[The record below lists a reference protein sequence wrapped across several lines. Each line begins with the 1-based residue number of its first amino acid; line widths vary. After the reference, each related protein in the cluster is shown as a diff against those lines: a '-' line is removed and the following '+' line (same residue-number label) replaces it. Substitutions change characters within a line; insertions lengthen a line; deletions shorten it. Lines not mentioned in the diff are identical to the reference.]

1 MDSDQFWQIVD
12 AARAK
17 AGDDIDGRVEA
28 LRVLL
33 ANEDVDNLQSF
44 QNHYDE
50 MIRRSYTWDLWGAAY
65 IINGGCS
72 DDGFR
77 YFRDWLVSEG
87 CVVFEKAVRSA
98 ESLAEIPAP
107 EFAENELFGYV
118 AMELFEKKGGGELER
133 DFSTEIA
140 MPEGEEWAE
149 DDLPHR
155 FPSLAKKYGFEAY

>member
-12 AARAK
+12 AAQAK

-28 LRVLL
+28 LKNLL
-33 ANEDVDNLQSF
+33 ANEDLDDLQSF
-44 QNHYDE
+44 QNHSDE
-50 MIRRSYTWDLWGAAY
+50 MIRRSYNWDLWGAAY

-87 CVVFEKAVRSA
+87 RVVFEKAVQSA

-118 AMELFEKKGGGELER
+118 ALELFEKKGGGELER

-140 MPEGEEWAE
+140 MPAGDEWAE